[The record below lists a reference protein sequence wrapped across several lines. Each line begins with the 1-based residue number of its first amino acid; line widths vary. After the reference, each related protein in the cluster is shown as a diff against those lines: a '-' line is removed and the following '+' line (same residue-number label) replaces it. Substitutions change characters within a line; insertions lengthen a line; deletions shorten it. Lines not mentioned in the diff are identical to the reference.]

1 MNFDFSEEQTMLR
14 DSVARFVQ
22 DDYDFDTRRGI
33 VASEAGMSR
42 EIWQTFAELGWLSVP
57 FAEEYGGFGGGP
69 VDLMVMM
76 EEFGKGLIVEPYFA
90 TVVMFGGLLNAAGS
104 ESQKAQYIPGIID
117 GSRLGAFA
125 YLERQSRY
133 ELADVLTTAT
143 TAGDAFVLNGE
154 KVVVSNGMNA
164 DTLIVAARTSGEQFD
179 RKGISLFVV
188 DASAAGVER
197 VSYRLMDGQTV
208 ANITFKDVS
217 VSADALLGELNGGF
231 AAMDRVVQEGI
242 VALCGEAVGLMGQL
256 NSKTLEY
263 TKTREQFGV
272 VISSFQALQHR
283 MVDTFMSYEQAKSM
297 LYRAVCA
304 LENNDD
310 DLRRELHALKVMTH
324 KCGKHIFEEAI
335 QLHGGMGLTDEL
347 DIAHYAKRLM
357 MINATFGDRDH
368 HQTQFNALSYGSQAS
383 ESVANMSDAA

>member
-22 DDYDFDTRRGI
+22 DDYDFYTRQGI

-57 FAEEYGGFGGGP
+57 FEEEYGGFGGGP

-90 TVVMFGGLLNAAGS
+90 TVVMFGGLLSAAGS

-117 GSRLGAFA
+117 GSRLGSFA

-143 TAGDAFVLNGE
+143 ASGDSFVLNGE

-164 DTLIVAARTSGEQFD
+164 DTFIVAARTAGEQVD
-179 RKGISLFVV
+179 RSGISLFLV
-188 DASAAGVER
+188 DAGASGVER
-197 VSYRLMDGQTV
+197 VGYRLMDGQTV

-217 VSADALLGELNGGF
+217 VGADALLGELNNGF
-231 AAMDRVVQEGI
+231 AVMDGVVQE
-242 VALCGEAVGLMGQL
+242 
-256 NSKTLEY
+256 
-263 TKTREQFGV
+263 
-272 VISSFQALQHR
+272 
-283 MVDTFMSYEQAKSM
+283 
-297 LYRAVCA
+297 
-304 LENNDD
+304 
-310 DLRRELHALKVMTH
+310 
-324 KCGKHIFEEAI
+324 
-335 QLHGGMGLTDEL
+335 
-347 DIAHYAKRLM
+347 
-357 MINATFGDRDH
+357 
-368 HQTQFNALSYGSQAS
+368 
-383 ESVANMSDAA
+383 